1 MLFAALLAFV
11 GVAKAATGD
20 VVVFSNGYYTVQCN
34 GNKRFANYNGGE
46 RIVPMDMGRF
56 PTSTYL
62 FTKGED
68 GAYTIQTSDKK
79 FVTYKGTGTGDQLA
93 IVDAPSANDNNKWW
107 VVREGTSEGTIT
119 IVPKQDNIGET
130 TPGWNY
136 AVDFGGANGALGFWG
151 CNDGNSQWL
160 LKPAAFMA
168 EGQAYIKCGGN
179 YITFISEGAN
189 GAYLGKTQDK
199 NEASTFTITP
209 GNDGKYTIQL
219 GEQFIV
225 NNGGVN
231 VVSANKATDDNK
243 WWVIAPNVTT
253 EKSTGTEVD
262 IIASQ
267 DNIGRTTTAWN
278 FSDHTNGSNSGL
290 GLYNAS
296 DGGSKCEI
304 EWIPITITYKY
315 KFNDVEKYS
324 ETIEGC
330 YIGHPYPAP
339 TVELPFGVSMG
350 NLPEG
355 TITAENTTVDINL
368 SVNLPFEY
376 ADKYESIDN
385 WYFMTIHATD
395 KKYLYYDET
404 VNYLD
409 ASKSAVDATNKD
421 AYSWAFV
428 GNPFDGFSIV
438 NKLAGKEMVLTSTE
452 PEQDATF
459 PVMSTGSQV
468 WDLYASTHGTNGFY
482 VAYDGTEK
490 RLNRQNQ
497 SGLKVCYWLDGAD
510 AGSTFMVELRDDAV
524 QLNSLIAT
532 AEEFLTNLGE
542 GTAVG
547 YVSAASKTSVN
558 EAIINAR
565 NAITNKTG
573 YNEAEDA
580 LQNAIANVQ
589 TIQPEIGKF
598 YTIVSACSKN
608 SDARNGQSVYVNDEG
623 GLNFSNEGKVSKWFQ
638 FVPSDE
644 SGKFYL
650 YNVKSEK
657 YLSTAKAHNGGQEE
671 AKATSTDG
679 AVTVTITNMG
689 KDNIVKIVPERG
701 AMIHAQA
708 GGNVVAWNNTAYDE
722 ASAWTLV
729 EVENPGVAIAG
740 DQNYA
745 TLAEA
750 IAAVAENGV
759 VKLIADVNA
768 SEIITIDKAIT
779 LDVNGKTINYT
790 GEGYAFEVTGELI
803 LEGEGS
809 INGGIHYIIND
820 NNYKQEGKA
829 YTMSADKEGVD
840 ISYIRS
846 FGHTNWQVLYVPFA
860 IPVASMSE
868 FDVYS
873 ITNASDKA
881 VVVDQVTEGTL
892 TAHTPYL
899 IKAKST
905 GEQTIFVEDGTLEAA
920 APENDYSEV
929 IGGYTFTGTYAAKA
943 ITAKTEYV
951 LTGGEWCQLDN
962 SNQVLGAFRVY
973 LTVDGSAAPVLRIM
987 TRGEEDT
994 TAIDSAVLNAQPS
1007 SVIYDLLGR
1016 RVEKMDK
1023 GIYIVNG
1030 RKVVVK

>member
-1 MLFAALLAFV
+1 MLLTALLCCV
-11 GVAKAATGD
+11 GVVKAEIGA
-20 VVVFSNGYYTVQCN
+20 VVVISNGYYTVQCN

-68 GAYTIQTSDKK
+68 GEYTIQTSDKK

-93 IVDAPSANDNNKWW
+93 IVDESSANDKNKWW

-136 AVDFGGANGALGFWG
+136 AVNFNGANGALGLWD
-151 CNDGNSQWL
+151 CDDSNSQWL
-160 LKPAAFMA
+160 LKPAAVMA

-199 NEASTFTITP
+199 NVASTFTITP

-225 NNGGVN
+225 NNGGVT
-231 VVSANKATDDNK
+231 VVSADRATDDNK

-355 TITAENTTVDINL
+355 TITAENTTIDINL

-385 WYFMTIHATD
+385 WYYIQMHSSGGSYSRYIQAMADHI
-395 KKYLYYDET
+395 EW
-404 VNYLD
+404 LD
-409 ASKSAVDATNKD
+409 VDMDVAEADSYT
-421 AYSWAFV
+421 WGFV
-428 GNPFDGFSIV
+428 GNPFDGFKLV
-438 NKLAGKEMVLTSTE
+438 NK
-452 PEQDATF
+452 
-459 PVMSTGSQV
+459 STGETKAVNSNGEGNPALGDINTATS
-468 WDLYASTHGTNGFY
+468 WTIKPSGTNPEAQYFCFQYPGSNNY
-482 VAYDGTEK
+482 MNA
-490 RLNRQNQ
+490 QNGKIAFW
-497 SGLKVCYWLDGAD
+497 SAAD
-510 AGSTFMVELRDDAV
+510 QGSTMWVTERDLSGATELKA
-524 QLNSLIAT
+524 LIESAN
-532 AEEFLTNLGE
+532 AKVAALGE
-542 GTAVG
+542 
-547 YVSAASKTSVN
+547 STSVGSVTGESLAN
-558 EAIINAR
+558 LKTEIESAQTAAEAKENCIAAQINLQA
-565 NAITNKTG
+565 AL
-573 YNEAEDA
+573 DA
-580 LQNAIANVQ
+580 LV

-638 FVPSDE
+638 FVPSDD

-689 KDNIVKIVPERG
+689 KDNIVKIVPEGG
-701 AMIHAQA
+701 AMIHAQT

-729 EVENPGVAIAG
+729 EVENPGVAIVG
-740 DQNYA
+740 DESYA

-750 IAAVAENGV
+750 IATVAENGV

-803 LEGEGS
+803 LKGAGS
-809 INGGIHYIIND
+809 INGGIHYTIND
-820 NNYKQEGKA
+820 NDYKQAEKA
-829 YTMSADKEGVD
+829 YAMSTDKEGVD

-892 TAHTPYL
+892 AAHTPYL
-899 IKAKST
+899 IKASET
-905 GEQTIFVEDGTLEAA
+905 GDKTIFVKNGTLEAT
-920 APENDYSEV
+920 PENDYSQV

-943 ITAKTEYV
+943 ITAETEYV
-951 LTGGEWCQLDN
+951 LTRGEWCQLDN
-962 SNQVLGAFRVY
+962 SDQVLGAFRVY
-973 LTVDGSAAPVLRIM
+973 LTVDGTAAPILRIM

-994 TAIDSAVLNAQPS
+994 TAIDSAVLNIQPS